1 MFVRGWNETTD
12 LDYSDEATRT
22 VTSSRTLIKARP
34 HMWDGRNSFLQLVVA
49 ILGSG
54 IYCCICL
61 INRTLTC
68 LSASLFFQY
77 FSDSSPAENLGR
89 GAEIEQSTTIQILW
103 GPSCCA
109 KLTSPHQTYSPFLG
123 FNLAPN
129 TKQLQ
134 VLRMPWK
141 LQRDHVGDRQLIC
154 HWPKMTN
161 GRRKNGDKGELI
173 GSGHTILCAN
183 PFGRRKTVQKR
194 VEA

>member
-1 MFVRGWNETTD
+1 MFVRGLNETTD

-103 GPSCCA
+103 GPYGSIMLREA
-109 KLTSPHQTYSPFLG
+109 YISPSNLLTLG

-141 LQRDHVGDRQLIC
+141 LQ
-154 HWPKMTN
+154 T
-161 GRRKNGDKGELI
+161 
-173 GSGHTILCAN
+173 
-183 PFGRRKTVQKR
+183 TVDLSLAQNDQWEKKKW
-194 VEA
+194 

>member
-1 MFVRGWNETTD
+1 LNETTD

-61 INRTLTC
+61 INRTC

-141 LQRDHVGDRQLIC
+141 LQRDHVGDGSTVDLSLAQNDQ
-154 HWPKMTN
+154 WEKK
-161 GRRKNGDKGELI
+161 KNDKG
-173 GSGHTILCAN
+173 
-183 PFGRRKTVQKR
+183 
-194 VEA
+194 

>member
-1 MFVRGWNETTD
+1 MFVRGLNETTD

-89 GAEIEQSTTIQILW
+89 GAEIEQSTTIQIFMGSIWVHDVARSLHLPIKPTHPW
-103 GPSCCA
+103 LQPCPKHQAASGAPDALEATKRSCRGWID
-109 KLTSPHQTYSPFLG
+109 S
-123 FNLAPN
+123 
-129 TKQLQ
+129 
-134 VLRMPWK
+134 
-141 LQRDHVGDRQLIC
+141 
-154 HWPKMTN
+154 
-161 GRRKNGDKGELI
+161 
-173 GSGHTILCAN
+173 
-183 PFGRRKTVQKR
+183 
-194 VEA
+194 

>member
-134 VLRMPWK
+134 VLRM
-141 LQRDHVGDRQLIC
+141 RDFSATALLDKEGFYGEVPPEMRFG
-154 HWPKMTN
+154 K
-161 GRRKNGDKGELI
+161 GRTPVAALEVNVNTFL
-173 GSGHTILCAN
+173 
-183 PFGRRKTVQKR
+183 
-194 VEA
+194 